1 MTTEEFGRKHID
13 RLKKLPLKSDICFRA
28 SVKLC
33 SPEEKNM
40 YMALIADAVCDRQ
53 TGPFHHVESQKDL
66 KTVSGAKSIMPD
78 LFGYDGKDESWSVEM
93 QNDVIEDG
101 RLDVSRSHIV
111 LDRMPQGKKYSF
123 LKKGHMIVLTDAT
136 SLPGM
141 EGPLFLPGKPV
152 VNIQAVDS
160 FTGRI
165 IPEKMEIRLFN
176 LRYEGP
182 EAAGDLAHDL
192 RQSDPQKIRNGF
204 LRRLMKRMKNT
215 EKGEKAMCE
224 VSREIFGEGVQI
236 GRKEGRMEG
245 RKEGRMEGRKEGQ
258 MKSAQ
263 GLLQMGLLTLQQ
275 IAKATSLSLSE
286 VQKLQSEL
294 KA

>member
-1 MTTEEFGRKHID
+1 MVVKTEEFDRKHIN

-33 SPEEKNM
+33 SPEEKST
-40 YMALIADAVCDRQ
+40 YMAIIADAVCGRQ

-66 KTVSGAKSIMPD
+66 RTVSGAKSIMPD
-78 LFGYDGKDESWSVEM
+78 LFGYDENDESWCVEM
-93 QNDVIEDG
+93 QNDELEDG
-101 RLDVSRSHIV
+101 RRDVYRSHIV
-111 LDRMPQGKKYSF
+111 LDRMPMGKKYSF

-136 SLPGM
+136 SLPGLK
-141 EGPLFLPGKPV
+141 GPLFVPGQPV
-152 VNIQAVDS
+152 MNIQEVDS

-165 IPEKMEIRLFN
+165 IPGKMEIRLFN
-176 LRYEGP
+176 LRYEGTD
-182 EAAGDLAHDL
+182 AAGDLAHDL

-204 LRRLMKRMKNT
+204 LKMLLKRIQST

-236 GRKEGRMEG
+236 GRKEGR
-245 RKEGRMEGRKEGQ
+245 KEGQ

-275 IAKATSLSLSE
+275 IAQATSLSVSE

>member
-1 MTTEEFGRKHID
+1 MTI
-13 RLKKLPLKSDICFRA
+13 
-28 SVKLC
+28 
-33 SPEEKNM
+33 
-40 YMALIADAVCDRQ
+40 IADAVCGRQ

-66 KTVSGAKSIMPD
+66 RTVSGAKSIMPD
-78 LFGYDGKDESWSVEM
+78 LFGYDGKDESWCVEM
-93 QNDVIEDG
+93 QNDELEDG
-101 RLDVSRSHIV
+101 RRDVYRSHIV
-111 LDRMPQGKKYSF
+111 LDRMPKGKKYSF

-136 SLPGM
+136 SLPGL
-141 EGPLFLPGKPV
+141 EGPLFVPGQPV
-152 VNIQAVDS
+152 VNIQEVDS

-165 IPEKMEIRLFN
+165 IPGKAEIRLFN
-176 LRYEGP
+176 LRYEGTD
-182 EAAGDLAHDL
+182 AAGDLAHDL

-204 LRRLMKRMKNT
+204 LKMLMKRIQST

-236 GRKEGRMEG
+236 GRKEG
-245 RKEGRMEGRKEGQ
+245 Q

-275 IAKATSLSLSE
+275 IAQATSLSLSE